1 MIKTPIAAVVI
12 AVALLGGFYG
22 GLKIGQSNASASN
35 TSGNA
40 GTGNRTGSGGFAG
53 FGGGA
58 AACTAPS
65 PNASGTAPR
74 RATIG
79 TITAVNGNTL
89 TIHDQRCNTTV
100 TVTFDQ
106 SVIIRKTV
114 DGSTSDLQPNTMVT
128 VAGSRQSDGSIKANS
143 ITLGN
148 FGGFRFGGGAN
159 GTGSGG

>member
-35 TSGNA
+35 SSSNTGA
-40 GTGNRTGSGGFAG
+40 GSRTGTGGFAG
-53 FGGGA
+53 FGAGA
-58 AACTAPS
+58 AACTTPS
-65 PNASGTAPR
+65 PGSSGSVPR
-74 RATIG
+74 RATTG
-79 TITAVNGNTL
+79 TITAVNGNTM
-89 TIHDQRCNTTV
+89 TIHDARCNTNV

-114 DGSTSDLQPNTMVT
+114 DGTASDLTPNTMVA
-128 VAGSRQSDGSIKANS
+128 VAGTRQSDGSIKANT

-148 FGGFRFGGGAN
+148 FANFRFGGANATGA
-159 GTGSGG
+159 GG

>member
-35 TSGNA
+35 NSANTTGSG
-40 GTGNRTGSGGFAG
+40 GRTGTGGFAG
-53 FGGGA
+53 FGA

-65 PNASGTAPR
+65 ANASGTAPR
-74 RATIG
+74 RATTG

-114 DGSTSDLQPNTMVT
+114 DGSTSDLQPNTT
-128 VAGSRQSDGSIKANS
+128 VAVTGTRQSNGSIKANT

-148 FGGFRFGGGAN
+148 FANFRFGGGAN
-159 GTGSGG
+159 ATGSGG

>member
-35 TSGNA
+35 SSANTGA
-40 GTGNRTGSGGFAG
+40 GSRAGAGGFAG
-53 FGGGA
+53 FGNA
-58 AACTAPS
+58 AACTTPS
-65 PNASGTAPR
+65 ASSSSTAPR
-74 RATIG
+74 RATAG
-79 TITAVNGNTL
+79 TITAVNGSTL

-114 DGSTSDLQPNTMVT
+114 DGSTSDLTPNTT
-128 VAGSRQSDGSIKANS
+128 VAVTGTRQSDGSIKANT

-148 FGGFRFGGGAN
+148 FGTFRFGGAN
-159 GTGSGG
+159 ATGSGG